1 MVMKQLIKL
10 VYVLFGDINHV
21 LTQAVASGTFVKK
34 IPGTSA
40 SGHNE
45 IPYTRIVLL
54 PHIAE
59 K

>member
-1 MVMKQLIKL
+1 MKQLIKL